1 VDRYNAELERL
12 QEQVGR
18 KHKLTAMLR
27 SLKAQQQELADEEKR
42 LKSLRIKEQGDVDR
56 LEQGSLAAFF
66 YTVIDRKD
74 EQLDKER
81 EEAYAAAVKH
91 DAVVSQLNAVN
102 RDIYWYEEELKY
114 LQDCEKQYKRV
125 LAQKAEL
132 LKIKDPEHAAVIG
145 QLEQR
150 LSYLKIQHREIN
162 EAISAGQAALNQ
174 VESIEKKLD
183 KAEGWG
189 TFDLIGGGFFSGM
202 VKHSYLDDA
211 QEQIEGL
218 QILLSRFRTELA
230 DITIDADIQIQVDGF
245 LRFADYFFDG
255 IFADWAVQNQINNSQ
270 KQVAGVK
277 SQVEHVLA
285 KLQGMKSALERELIS
300 IRQKLN
306 EVIVKG

>member
-1 VDRYNAELERL
+1 MDRYNAELERL

-27 SLKAQQQELADEEKR
+27 SLKAQQQELAEEEKR

-66 YTVIDRKD
+66 YTVIGRKD

-91 DAVVSQLNAVN
+91 DTVVSQLNAVN

-132 LKIKDPEHAAVIG
+132 LKIKDPEQAAVIG
-145 QLEQR
+145 ELEQR

-162 EAISAGQAALNQ
+162 EAISAGQAALNRL
-174 VESIEKKLD
+174 ESIEKKLD

-211 QEQIEGL
+211 QEQIEEL
-218 QILLSRFRTELA
+218 QVLLSRFRTELA
-230 DITIDADIQIQVDGF
+230 DITIDRDIQIQVDGF

>member
-1 VDRYNAELERL
+1 MDRYNAELERL

-27 SLKAQQQELADEEKR
+27 SLKAQQQELAEEEKR

-66 YTVIDRKD
+66 YTVIGRKD

-91 DAVVSQLNAVN
+91 DTVVSQLNAVN

-132 LKIKDPEHAAVIG
+132 LKIKDPEQAAVIG
-145 QLEQR
+145 ELEQR

-162 EAISAGQAALNQ
+162 EAISAGQAALNR

-211 QEQIEGL
+211 QEQIEEL
-218 QILLSRFRTELA
+218 QVLLSRFRTELA
-230 DITIDADIQIQVDGF
+230 DITIDRDIQIQVDGF